1 MTNSSDADEIAE
13 TVETEVKGL
22 TVVELLEKS
31 ASCCEKGLVLHLM
44 CKECHATVVTV
55 GE

>member
-1 MTNSSDADEIAE
+1 MVDSSDADAAMMAEI
-13 TVETEVKGL
+13 KGL

-31 ASCCEKGLVLHLM
+31 ASCCEKGLMLHLM

>member
-1 MTNSSDADEIAE
+1 MTNSSDADAAMMAEI
-13 TVETEVKGL
+13 KGL

-31 ASCCEKGLVLHLM
+31 ASCCEDGLMLHIM
-44 CKECHATVVTV
+44 CKACHQTIVTV

>member
-1 MTNSSDADEIAE
+1 MTNSSDADAAMMAEI
-13 TVETEVKGL
+13 KGL

-31 ASCCEKGLVLHLM
+31 ASCCEKGVVLYIM
-44 CKECHATVVTV
+44 CKECHATVVSV